1 MLILSLMFASVSIIV
16 IFLSSFVAASFG
28 LSATPCNLG
37 RPYAPTS
44 FTTAKVVDFFCFSE
58 PFGVEVAGY
67 IQTCSLPL
75 SFNWLHFAFHR
86 SFF

>member
-1 MLILSLMFASVSIIV
+1 
-16 IFLSSFVAASFG
+16 FG
-28 LSATPCNLG
+28 LSATPCNFG

-58 PFGVEVAGY
+58 PFEVEVAGY

-75 SFNWLHFAFHR
+75 SFNWLHFAVHR